1 MQSGTIY
8 AANAWGVGLE
18 EKFLPEY
25 LKEYGYKTH
34 AIGKVSLLFCRQVFF
49 NLTARL
55 QSFCH
60 QLTLKSKLSPADIKF

>member
-8 AANAWGVGLE
+8 AANAWGIGLE

-34 AIGKVSLLFCRQVFF
+34 AIGKVSLLFSRQVVLMSLFVYKVSAIS
-49 NLTARL
+49 LY
-55 QSFCH
+55 
-60 QLTLKSKLSPADIKF
+60 

>member
-8 AANAWGVGLE
+8 AANPWGVGLE

-34 AIGKVSLLFCRQVFF
+34 AIGKVSLLFCRQDFLVS
-49 NLTARL
+49 RL
-55 QSFCH
+55 
-60 QLTLKSKLSPADIKF
+60 IY